1 MNIMNWEMRFLH
13 WLKDRHSPLADR
25 LIRTVTRMGDA
36 GGFWIA
42 LSAGCVKSDKYR
54 KSGLSMAIALLFSF
68 IFSNTIIKNAVDRAR
83 PFWKDKSFNV
93 KIREPRDYSFPSGH
107 TSASIGSAVAL
118 FLNRKKEGT
127 AALVLAAQI
136 AFSRLY
142 LLVHYPTD
150 VIAGIILGIAY
161 GYSGNYIAE
170 RIMKRLDKRKKQARD
185 LF

>member
-1 MNIMNWEMRFLH
+1 MNWEMRFLH
-13 WLKDRHSPLADR
+13 WLKDRHSPRADR
-25 LIRTVTRMGDA
+25 LMRTVTRMGDA

-68 IFSNTIIKNAVDRAR
+68 VFSNTIIKNVVDRAR

>member
-1 MNIMNWEMRFLH
+1 MNWEMKFLR
-13 WLKDRHSPLADR
+13 WLKSYHNPKADR
-25 LIRTVTRMGDA
+25 LMKTVTRMGDA

-42 LSAGCVKSDKYR
+42 LSAGCVRSDKYR

-83 PFWKDKSFNV
+83 PFWRDRSFKI

-107 TSASIGSAVAL
+107 TSAAIGSAYAL
-118 FLNRKKEGT
+118 FLNRRKEGA
-127 AALVLAAQI
+127 AALLLAVQI

-150 VIAGIILGIAY
+150 VLVGAVLGIIY

-170 RIMKRLDKRKKQARD
+170 RIMKINRKKNRQNTIVMN
-185 LF
+185 

>member
-25 LIRTVTRMGDA
+25 LMRTVTRMGDA

-93 KIREPRDYSFPSGH
+93 KRSEERRVG
-107 TSASIGSAVAL
+107 
-118 FLNRKKEGT
+118 KECR
-127 AALVLAAQI
+127 
-136 AFSRLY
+136 SRWSPY
-142 LLVHYPTD
+142 H
-150 VIAGIILGIAY
+150 
-161 GYSGNYIAE
+161 
-170 RIMKRLDKRKKQARD
+170 
-185 LF
+185 

>member
-1 MNIMNWEMRFLH
+1 MNWEMRFLH

-25 LIRTVTRMGDA
+25 LMRTVTRMGDA

-142 LLVHYPTD
+142 LYVHFPTD
-150 VIAGIILGIAY
+150 VLAGIGIGIICGLLAGVVY
-161 GYSGNYIAE
+161 RGVS
-170 RIMKRLDKRKKQARD
+170 KRKDEK
-185 LF
+185 LK

>member
-25 LIRTVTRMGDA
+25 LMRTVTRMGDA

-118 FLNRKKEGT
+118 FLNRKKEGGIGACSTDCIFTT
-127 AALVLAAQI
+127 ASPCSL
-136 AFSRLY
+136 SYRCNCG
-142 LLVHYPTD
+142 D
-150 VIAGIILGIAY
+150 NS
-161 GYSGNYIAE
+161 GYSI
-170 RIMKRLDKRKKQARD
+170 RIQR
-185 LF
+185 